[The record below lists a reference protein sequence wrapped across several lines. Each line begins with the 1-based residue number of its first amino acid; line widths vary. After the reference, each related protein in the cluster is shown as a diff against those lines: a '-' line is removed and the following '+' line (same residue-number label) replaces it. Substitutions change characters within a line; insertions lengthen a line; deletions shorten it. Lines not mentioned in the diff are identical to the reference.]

1 MASSFFVAC
10 VALASSC
17 LFLLHSRSVSGW
29 LESGATWYDLR
40 QGAGTGGGACGYQ
53 GDMEKP
59 PFSSMITAAGPSIF
73 KDGKGCGA
81 CYQVKCTGN
90 AACFGRPVTVVVTDE
105 RPGGEACLAEAAH
118 FNLSGKAFDAM
129 AKPGQADNL
138 RDAGNIRVQYDRVPC
153 KWRGLDIAFRVKAGS
168 NPNYL
173 AVLIDNESG
182 DGDLSAVELQQRGG
196 SWALMQE
203 LLGAVWKYNSMSA
216 LRAPISIRLTSSSG
230 KKLVAS
236 NVIPS
241 GWQADKTY
249 RSIVNY

>member
-1 MASSFFVAC
+1 MASSFFVAFA
-10 VALASSC
+10 ALASSC
-17 LFLLHSRSVSGW
+17 LLLLHSRSVSGW
-29 LESGATWYDLR
+29 LDSGATWYYLR
-40 QGAGTGGGACGYQ
+40 EGAGTDGGACGYQ
-53 GDMEKP
+53 GDVEKP
-59 PFSSMITAAGPSIF
+59 PFSSIVTAAGPSIF

-105 RPGGEACLAEAAH
+105 CPGGGPCLAEAAH
-118 FNLSGKAFDAM
+118 FNLSGKTFGAM

-138 RDAGNIRVQYDRVPC
+138 RDAGNIRIQYDRVPC

-173 AVLIDNESG
+173 AVLIDQESG
-182 DGDLSAVELQQRGG
+182 DGDLSAVELQHRGG
-196 SWALMQE
+196 SWAPMQE
-203 LLGAVWKYNSMSA
+203 FLGAVWKYSSGST
-216 LRAPISIRLTSSSG
+216 LQAPISIRLTSSSG

-241 GWQADKTY
+241 SWQADRTY